1 MSTWNSIN
9 AYCTFLVRKR
19 TRPSG
24 VKVLTGTCPSLSVP
38 LTLASRTK
46 VMAMQTRLIFSSQP
60 RKTVTSCSDRS
71 TDHRDAS
78 SAKSYGD
85 PTEPSTHTAQVAS
98 PPPSQGAAAN
108 HVPLTRPESIMDTSF
123 DLPDSTDWI
132 ATTLT
137 AFEPLEAALRCE
149 MCKEFYSNPVITS
162 CSHTFCSI
170 CIRRSIAADG
180 KCPSCRTVLSSDK
193 LAPNLA
199 VREVVMRFQEA
210 RPKALELARAD
221 KEQENGTGT
230 ASSKKRKLEK
240 TDMEDGEE
248 VRQTR
253 SRQTRRSRRN
263 VGSNDAPVEIP
274 DSGDDG
280 DDDFLLDG
288 MAKCPICNEAMKQEL
303 VFNHLDVCTGQSSS
317 QGRSTRSK

>member
-1 MSTWNSIN
+1 MMDST
-9 AYCTFLVRKR
+9 
-19 TRPSG
+19 
-24 VKVLTGTCPSLSVP
+24 
-38 LTLASRTK
+38 
-46 VMAMQTRLIFSSQP
+46 
-60 RKTVTSCSDRS
+60 
-71 TDHRDAS
+71 
-78 SAKSYGD
+78 
-85 PTEPSTHTAQVAS
+85 
-98 PPPSQGAAAN
+98 
-108 HVPLTRPESIMDTSF
+108 F

-132 ATTLT
+132 ATSLP

-193 LAPNLA
+193 LAPNIA

-221 KEQENGTGT
+221 QENGTAAG
-230 ASSKKRKLEK
+230 SNKKRKLED
-240 TDMEDGEE
+240 TDMEEE
-248 VRQTR
+248 EDVRQTR

-263 VGSNDAPVEIP
+263 AGSNDAPVEVP
-274 DSGDDG
+274 GSGDDG
-280 DDDFLLDG
+280 DEDFMPEG
-288 MAKCPICNEAMKQEL
+288 MAKCPICNETMKQEL

-317 QGRSTRSK
+317 QGRSTRSKYVAADALFSGFANLAPLEPKTLSPQYYNGDRGNPHPHRPASRR

>member
-1 MSTWNSIN
+1 MET
-9 AYCTFLVRKR
+9 T
-19 TRPSG
+19 
-24 VKVLTGTCPSLSVP
+24 
-38 LTLASRTK
+38 
-46 VMAMQTRLIFSSQP
+46 
-60 RKTVTSCSDRS
+60 
-71 TDHRDAS
+71 
-78 SAKSYGD
+78 
-85 PTEPSTHTAQVAS
+85 
-98 PPPSQGAAAN
+98 
-108 HVPLTRPESIMDTSF
+108 F

-132 ATTLT
+132 ASTLP
-137 AFEPLEAALRCE
+137 AFEALEAALRCE

-180 KCPSCRTVLSSDK
+180 KCPSCRSALSSDK
-193 LAPNLA
+193 LAPNIA

-221 KEQENGTGT
+221 KEQENDLA
-230 ASSKKRKLEK
+230 ASNSRKRKLED
-240 TDMEDGEE
+240 TDMETDEDP
-248 VRQTR
+248 RQTR

-263 VGSNDAPVEIP
+263 AGSDNATVEIP

-280 DDDFLLDG
+280 DADFLPEG

-317 QGRSTRSK
+317 QGRSTRSKYVDSYNRTTSIVKSLTNLLQNEKPFPCCIAKTTERTFTCPHPSITTQLRHDERRRTAQEAARVRHTELG